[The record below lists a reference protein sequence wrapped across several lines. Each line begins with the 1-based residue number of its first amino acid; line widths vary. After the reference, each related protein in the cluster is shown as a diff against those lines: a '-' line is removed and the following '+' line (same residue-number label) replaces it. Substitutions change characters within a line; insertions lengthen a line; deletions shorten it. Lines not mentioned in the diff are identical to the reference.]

1 VTRLAS
7 VALCSLALAA
17 PAFSQETVAEPR
29 SGVNFPAKVGDM
41 SLIGTGLRT
50 KTFLKVKVYAIGLY
64 VADGALA
71 GPLHAYKGKTGSPE
85 LYRELRGGD
94 FEKQLTMVFTRDL
107 SASQIQ
113 GAFRETLE
121 AQDQSKVGLFVGYFT
136 DIKSGQQATLR
147 WAPGGTLEVQV
158 AGLAK
163 PPIADKVF
171 ATAVYS
177 IWLGDK
183 PVQDD
188 IKKGLVSRADALIK

>member
-1 VTRLAS
+1 MIRPAAVT
-7 VALCSLALAA
+7 LALALA
-17 PAFSQETVAEPR
+17 VPALAQESVTEPK
-29 SGVNFPAKVGDM
+29 SGVAFPARVGDM
-41 SLIGTGLRT
+41 SLLGTGLRT

-64 VADGALA
+64 VADSALS
-71 GPLHAYKGKTGSPE
+71 GPLAAYKGKWGSPE

-113 GAFRETLE
+113 GAFREVLE
-121 AQDQSKVGLFVGYFT
+121 AADQAKVNLFVGYFT
-136 DIKSGQQATLR
+136 DLKSGQQATLH
-147 WAPGGTLEVQV
+147 WAPGGTLETQV

-163 PPIADKVF
+163 PPIADKAF

-183 PVQDD
+183 PIQDD
-188 IKKGLVSRADALIK
+188 IKQGLVSRAPSLIK